1 MSDSSGETGVVQVCR
16 RVCMDHASFTADIRK
31 LLIRLL
37 YYASVTLAAVGSLE
51 MALSSLFLELC
62 GITEQFMFG
71 CA

>member
-1 MSDSSGETGVVQVCR
+1 
-16 RVCMDHASFTADIRK
+16 MDHASFTADIRK